1 MKGRKLLAGFLSAA
15 MVIGTMAFPVFADG
29 EATSVTEPVPSYDW
43 YTNDTDEN
51 YEINSLS
58 DYLGFVNITNGKDG
72 KTQDTFQGKTLTL
85 NCDIDFDGIDFLY
98 VDADGTIT
106 TDWRVSYFNG
116 TFDGNDKTI
125 KNVKYTILKQ
135 DNDSNYGLGVIRN
148 SKNGTF
154 KKITVDGV
162 TVVSNSLISFGGLV
176 VGTGKGSND
185 LGCTFE
191 GCNVKNIDVDVNTEN
206 GFNSYIG
213 GLAGRIIDASVV
225 KNCSVENFD
234 LYTANGVNQVG
245 GLSGWWYISN
255 SDQEIGEVSDTTVKN
270 FKANVAALGGHKEG
284 ASGNFGGIGG
294 MLGYGHGGN
303 DWWPLPITNC
313 HVEGLDLTVNNAE
326 NHSYIGGFVGTSR
339 RKYAAENCSAQGKI
353 MASNKEGA
361 NVFAGG
367 FAGGANGVDTEQM
380 NGWSYDEK
388 AATYTNCTAVVDIVA
403 TGTVYAGGF
412 AGIAGSSF
420 TANSTYHEGLNVEF
434 TGCTANGTI
443 TADGVAG
450 GFAGNANRG
459 VFTECDA
466 SETTVNGS
474 VSGGFIGSL
483 GKVSSV
489 TAGGTYVAD
498 IKQCTGSATAAD
510 FLGETNNTITT
521 KVAVATINDN
531 AYYYDFA
538 EAVENATNGDTVTLL
553 SNAEGDGVAIMAAEA
568 KDITIDLGG
577 YTYTVSGGAV
587 GSTNYETQGFHLE
600 KGSKITIKNGTI
612 TSTAD
617 SGVLMLVQNYCD
629 LTLENATLD
638 GSNLPGTNRY
648 VLSNNCG
655 DTVLTGNTNIIAK
668 EGDFAFDCYYW
679 PSNGYTEG
687 VTVTLGTD
695 FTGKIT
701 GKIEMTH
708 DNSVTDEEA
717 AAKQSISISGG
728 TFTTDVSA
736 YCTDGFSPKLV
747 NGVYVVDNAAGVI
760 TVNFKQRD
768 DDKNSY
774 DIVLKGDGEGIYEF
788 VSAELQFVNNSKNLS
803 GEPMKYEITGTDDVN
818 VIANTTNGDRYG
830 FYLKDGAVSNRLSG
844 SKVIIGMITFP
855 AQGNRD
861 FEVKAEDSTVIT
873 TLQGTHLETTYTE
886 TGISKLEAGA
896 PINDEVAAATRNV
909 LVKVDYAHEL
919 VGSWADNK
927 ITVTLKD
934 AFGVTSDAMDISDGE
949 EPFANVPVG
958 RITVTLK
965 APGFRT
971 YTYTTTVEDGTEP
984 LVLSF
989 WNDTKRGTTAE
1000 VEPGKAM
1007 ANNFVVGDIAM
1018 DYIVDKYDLAA
1029 VTSYYGTYGLTDVKK
1044 IKYDLNRDG
1053 NIDITDVAYVLHN
1066 FGFKNKN

>member
-1 MKGRKLLAGFLSAA
+1 MKGKKILSAIIAGA
-15 MVIGTMAFPVFADG
+15 MVLCTMSFSVFAEG
-29 EATSVTEPVPSYDW
+29 EATNVTVPTPTYEW
-43 YTNDTDEN
+43 YNGNTDGN
-51 YEINSLS
+51 YVIKSLS
-58 DYLGFVNITNGKDG
+58 DYLGFVNITKGTADGITKDY
-72 KTQDTFQGKTLTL
+72 FQGKTLTL
-85 NCDIDFDGIDFLY
+85 NCDIDFNGIDFLY

-106 TDWRVSYFNG
+106 SDWRAYYFNG

-148 SKNGTF
+148 SENGTF

-162 TVVSNSLISFGGLV
+162 TVVSNSRISFGGLV
-176 VGTGKGSND
+176 VGTGKINNI
-185 LGCTFE
+185 GCTFE

-270 FKANVAALGGHKEG
+270 FKANVAALGGHNEG

-313 HVEGLDLTVNNAE
+313 HVAGLDLNVNNAE

-466 SETTVNGS
+466 SETTVSGS

-483 GKVSSV
+483 GKVLSV

-538 EAVENATNGDTVTLL
+538 EAVAAAQNGDTVTLL
-553 SNAEGDGVAIMAAEA
+553 NNASGNGVKIPSGSN
-568 KDITIDLGG
+568 ITIDFNGF
-577 YTYTVSGGAV
+577 TYNIDGTTV
-587 GSTNYETQGFHLE
+587 GSSGTETNGFQLL
-600 KGSKITIKNGTI
+600 KNSNITFKNGTI
-612 TSTAD
+612 TSDKAKI
-617 SGVLMLVQNYCD
+617 LIQNYSN
-629 LTLENATLD
+629 LTLENMTLD
-638 GSNLPGTNRY
+638 GSNLPGSNRY

-655 DTVLTGNTNIIAK
+655 NTVLKGNTNIIAK
-668 EGDFAFDCYYW
+668 EDDVAFDCYYW

-687 VTVTLGTD
+687 VTVTLGED
-695 FTGKIT
+695 FTGKID
-701 GKIEMTH
+701 GAIEKTH
-708 DNSVTDEEA
+708 DNSVTDEDA
-717 AAKQSISISGG
+717 ASKQSISISGG

-844 SKVIIGMITFP
+844 SEVIIGMITFP

-909 LVKVDYAHEL
+909 AINVDFAHKL
-919 VGSWADNK
+919 DNTGWNGNHQ

-934 AFGVTSDAMDISDGE
+934 AFGNIVGDNAYPLAIANNAGTYT
-949 EPFANVPVG
+949 FADVPVG

-971 YTYTTTVEDGTEP
+971 FTYTTTVEEGTDP

-989 WNDTKRGTTAE
+989 WNDTKRDTTAE

-1007 ANNFVVGDIAM
+1007 INNFVVGDIAM

-1029 VTSYYGTYGLTDVKK
+1029 VTSYYGTYGLTDVNK

-1066 FGFKNKN
+1066 FGF